1 MLPGMAQK
9 PARSAIRSCG
19 ADWSNSQKCGR
30 NGGLCL
36 PNDTKKADLPG
47 PPSILRSGLDQPCV
61 ADTTSTDTP
70 GPMVE
75 LIETFFM

>member
-1 MLPGMAQK
+1 M
-9 PARSAIRSCG
+9 
-19 ADWSNSQKCGR
+19 
-30 NGGLCL
+30 CL